1 MWGNPTL
8 SENEKIAVENFIE
21 ARSEITIDNDSTR
34 S

>member
-8 SENEKIAVENFIE
+8 SENEKIAAENFIE
-21 ARSEITIDNDSTR
+21 ARKEITINNDGTR

>member
-8 SENEKIAVENFIE
+8 SENSKIAAERFVE
-21 ARSEITIDNDSTR
+21 AGSGITIDNDSTR

>member
-8 SENEKIAVENFIE
+8 SENEKIAAENFIE
-21 ARSEITIDNDSTR
+21 ARSEITIDKGSTK